1 MSFEKENLQYR
12 INMLVVWAVLTLEEM
27 SIHSSRVFNA
37 LDDWIVVSVKQENT
51 IC

>member
-1 MSFEKENLQYR
+1 MSYEKENLQYR

-27 SIHSSRVFNA
+27 SIHSNKVFDA
-37 LDDWIVVSVKQENT
+37 LDDWIVASVQQENT